1 LTDEGWMEAAI
12 ALGERGRGLTA
23 PNPNVGCVIAQGD
36 ALMGEGWT
44 QPGGRP
50 HAEAMAIEAAGA
62 AVRGATVY
70 VSLEPCAHV
79 SARGPACATLLAEAR
94 PARVVIGV
102 GDPDPRTNGLGIER
116 LEAAGIEVLTGVLRE
131 AAEHSMAGFF
141 TRIRLG
147 RPYVTLKLAMSI
159 DGRIAL
165 ASGESR
171 WITGEES
178 RAHAHLERARAD
190 MILVGRGT
198 YEADRPRLDV
208 RLPGLEHAS
217 PRRALLTTGG
227 PVDGFVRLSSP
238 QAIRTL
244 TEVNDLLVEG
254 GAETASAFLAAD
266 LVDRLLIY
274 RAPILIGAGKSA
286 ISGIGLD
293 ALGDAHG
300 RWTLGETRQLGSDTL
315 QVYERQRASSGQV
328 GSGFPPG

>member
-1 LTDEGWMEAAI
+1 MSDEAWMQAAI

-23 PNPNVGCVIAQGD
+23 PNPNVGCLIVQGD
-36 ALMGEGWT
+36 RVAGEGWT
-44 QPGGRP
+44 RPGGRP
-50 HAEAMAIEAAGA
+50 HAEAVALEQAGE

-70 VSLEPCAHV
+70 VTLEPCAHA
-79 SARGPACATLLAEAR
+79 SDRGPACATLLVEAG
-94 PARVVIGV
+94 PAKVVIGV

-116 LEAAGIEVLTGVLRE
+116 LETAGIEVITGVLKE

-147 RPYVTLKLAMSI
+147 RPRVTLKLAMSI

-165 ASGESR
+165 ASGESK
-171 WITGEES
+171 WITGEEARS
-178 RAHAHLERARAD
+178 HAHLERARAD
-190 MILVGRGT
+190 MILIGRGT
-198 YEADRPRLDV
+198 WETDRPRLDV

-217 PRRALLTTGG
+217 PRKAMLTTGG

-274 RAPILIGAGKSA
+274 RAPILIGEGKSG

-293 ALGDAHG
+293 ALADAHG
-300 RWTLGETRQLGSDTL
+300 RWALTGTHQLGSDTL
-315 QVYERQRASSGQV
+315 QVYERQR
-328 GSGFPPG
+328 

>member
-1 LTDEGWMEAAI
+1 MTDARDDGAWMEAAI

-23 PNPNVGCVIAQGD
+23 PNPNVGCVIVQGD
-36 ALMGEGWT
+36 SVAGEGWT

-50 HAEAMAIEAAGA
+50 HAEAVALAQAGEAA
-62 AVRGATVY
+62 RGAIVY
-70 VSLEPCAHV
+70 VTLEPCAHV
-79 SARGPACATLLAEAR
+79 SARGPACATLLAEAG

-116 LEAAGIEVLTGVLRE
+116 LETAGVEVITGVLME
-131 AAEHSMAGFF
+131 EAEHSMAGFF

-147 RPYVTLKLAMSI
+147 RPRVTLKLAMSI

-165 ASGESR
+165 ASGESK
-171 WITGEES
+171 WITGEEA
-178 RAHAHLERARAD
+178 RGHAHLERARAD

-198 YEADRPRLDV
+198 WETDRPRLDV

-217 PRRALLTTGG
+217 PRKAMLTTGA

-244 TEVNDLLVEG
+244 TGVNDLLVEG

-274 RAPILIGAGKSA
+274 RAPILIGEGKTGIA
-286 ISGIGLD
+286 GIGLD

-300 RWTLGETRQLGSDTL
+300 RWAPVETRQLGSDTL
-315 QVYERQRASSGQV
+315 QVYERQR
-328 GSGFPPG
+328 